1 MIGKKERPRLMA
13 LVVIGIAL
21 VAVGI
26 STGNG
31 GILGAGIVF
40 IIIGAAAGVR
50 ARRAESSRDDAGV
63 ER

>member
-21 VAVGI
+21 VTVGV

-31 GILGAGIVF
+31 GILSAGIVF
-40 IIIGAAAGVR
+40 IIIGGVAGVR
-50 ARRAESSRDDAGV
+50 ARRAQSSRDDAGL